1 MRSLLWLALL
11 AMLAGCGSPQPAS
24 STASPT
30 AAASAAASA
39 SPSASRLAVPAGAIG
54 FRVADGSKAVI
65 RVNEVV
71 ASVQVPGKA
80 VVTTTVMD
88 GEFVLLA
95 DGGFAPGSK
104 IRADLERLKS
114 DNDLR
119 DEWIK
124 FNTLQTRLFR
134 YAEFTPVRAT
144 GVPLPLP
151 ATGSWNAKIEG
162 TLKIKTTERPVTWD
176 VSITRDPSRVTGA
189 GMIVFKFGDY
199 GMDVPA
205 NRLVLSVKDEV
216 RLQVDLV
223 ATEAR

>member
-1 MRSLLWLALL
+1 MPRIARAVLVALL
-11 AMLAGCGSPQPAS
+11 AVSCGGQPATIAPS
-24 STASPT
+24 ASAS
-30 AAASAAASA
+30 AATSPSAAAS
-39 SPSASRLAVPAGAIG
+39 PTLAPLPAGALS

-71 ASVQVPGKA
+71 ASVQVPGEA
-80 VVTTTVMD
+80 VVTTTAMD
-88 GEFVLLA
+88 GAFVLLA
-95 DGGFAPGSK
+95 DGSFASGSK
-104 IRADLERLKS
+104 IRADLDRLKS

-124 FNTLQTRLFR
+124 INTLQTRLYR
-134 YAEFTPVRAT
+134 YAEFTPLRVS
-144 GVPLPLP
+144 GVPLPVP
-151 ATGSWNAKIEG
+151 PSGSWTAKIDG
-162 TLKIKTTERPVTWD
+162 TMKIKTTERPVTWE
-176 VSITRDPSRVTGA
+176 VTITRDPAKVASTGT
-189 GMIVFKFGDY
+189 IVFKFGDY